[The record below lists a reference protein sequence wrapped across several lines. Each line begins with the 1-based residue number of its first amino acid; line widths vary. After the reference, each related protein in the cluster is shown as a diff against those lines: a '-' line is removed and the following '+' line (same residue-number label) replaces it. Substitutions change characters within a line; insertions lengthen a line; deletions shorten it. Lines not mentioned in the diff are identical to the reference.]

1 MAREWR
7 RPLIEAASFLD
18 RTIRLFLS
26 QEGNLQAETWIVAV
40 ARRAGSLILQDQ
52 LPEAAT

>member
-1 MAREWR
+1 MVAAPDQSGHLPGS
-7 RPLIEAASFLD
+7 PL
-18 RTIRLFLS
+18 RLFLS
-26 QEGNLQAETWIVAV
+26 QEGNLQAETLIVAV

>member
-1 MAREWR
+1 VAREWR